1 MSEQEHHDAHED
13 AQAREPETPDTGA
26 SEADEQAA
34 AGAEPEGSGS
44 GFSLA
49 DLIDKQV
56 FEGGVHQ
63 ETPVSPHAE
72 ADEEATQADT
82 PAAEDAEVMEVDA
95 AAEAETGAGSP
106 EMEAEQE
113 GEALEATP
121 EGTVEDEGELLE
133 VTATAGDGESFSLAE
148 ILKGAKEKLD
158 EAEAPKAKPKATR
171 KAKAK
176 PKPEPE
182 PEPEAEA
189 EEEAEPQ
196 PLVREVP
203 DDGLQRR
210 WYALH
215 AHSGQEGNVKEMLTV
230 GAEQQGLDTMIT
242 NVLVPMEEVAEVRG
256 GQKKLSKR
264 KFFPGYVLVQLPEHP
279 EKYAEL
285 WHLIKETPGVS
296 GFIGGRQTPVPLEDD
311 EVNQIIEEIRGERER
326 PRPKIKFGTGERV
339 KIIDGPFANFM
350 GNIDEI
356 NEERGTLKIMVEIFE
371 RLTSIEVEFWQVEQ
385 H

>member
-1 MSEQEHHDAHED
+1 MSEHEHHDAHDD
-13 AQAREPETPDTGA
+13 AQAPEPQAPEPDA
-26 SEADEQAA
+26 PEPDAPAPA
-34 AGAEPEGSGS
+34 AEPEGSGS

-56 FEGGVHQ
+56 FEGGVNQ
-63 ETPVSPHAE
+63 EAPASPHAD

-82 PAAEDAEVMEVDA
+82 PAAEEAEVVEVDA
-95 AAEAETGAGSP
+95 AAEAEPGAGSP
-106 EMEAEQE
+106 EIEADEAEE
-113 GEALEATP
+113 PLEATP
-121 EGTVEDEGELLE
+121 EDRGELLE
-133 VTATAGDGESFSLAE
+133 VTAEAAGGESFSLAE
-148 ILKGAKEKLD
+148 ILKGAKEKLE
-158 EAEAPKAKPKATR
+158 EAEAPKAKPKAKR
-171 KAKAK
+171 KAKPK

-182 PEPEAEA
+182 PEVEAE
-189 EEEAEPQ
+189 EDEEAEPQ
-196 PLVREVP
+196 PLVRDVP
-203 DDGLQRR
+203 DDGLTRR

-215 AHSGQEGNVKEMLTV
+215 AHSGQEGNVKEMLTL
-230 GAEQQGLDTMIT
+230 GAEQQGLDAMIT

-339 KIIDGPFANFM
+339 KIVDGPFANFM

-371 RLTSIEVEFWQVEQ
+371 RLTSVEVEFWQVEQ